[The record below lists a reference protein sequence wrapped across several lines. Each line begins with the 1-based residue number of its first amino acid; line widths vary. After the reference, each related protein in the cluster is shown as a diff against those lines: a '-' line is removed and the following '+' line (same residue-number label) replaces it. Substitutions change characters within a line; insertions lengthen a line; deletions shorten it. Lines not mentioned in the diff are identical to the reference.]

1 MPPDE
6 NRNDVRNDVR
16 AVRARRGLTQQDL
29 AQATGLTRQSIIAI
43 EKGRFVP
50 SVHTALLLA
59 CALDVPVGDLFWLA
73 QEDGI

>member
-1 MPPDE
+1 MPPDW

-29 AQATGLTRQSIIAI
+29 AEAIGLTRQSIIAI

-59 CALDVPVGDLFWLA
+59 RALDMPVGDLFWLA
-73 QEDGI
+73 REDGI